1 MLFPPSSEAG
11 IKAEY
16 LKLEKAVVCRSEP
29 RTEGGPAV
37 QQKCYLQECSV
48 QATLKSVGG
57 QNLLH
62 PNVFCHV
69 ACF

>member
-48 QATLKSVGG
+48 QATLKSI
-57 QNLLH
+57 
-62 PNVFCHV
+62 
-69 ACF
+69 